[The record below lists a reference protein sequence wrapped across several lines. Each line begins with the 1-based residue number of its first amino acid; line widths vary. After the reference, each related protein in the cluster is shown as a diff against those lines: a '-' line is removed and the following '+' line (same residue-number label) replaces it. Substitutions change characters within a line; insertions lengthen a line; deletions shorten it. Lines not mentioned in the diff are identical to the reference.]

1 MSEIE
6 ESVEIEDVVD
16 SAIEEVTEDAPEYSP
31 NYEYSVKDKTLEFDS
46 RLRDSIKSKED
57 EDYIRD
63 LYTRA
68 DGLESYKTKSAELE
82 SQTQSLVGG
91 YKTLQDFRDKGDM
104 RGLQKALGLTDD
116 AILDFASTLLDED
129 ELPEDQKQMLTDNR
143 KLSDELADL
152 RSRVSGFE
160 TTAASQRVDQE
171 KQQLVSMIDSG
182 HNELN
187 QAMGAVGL
195 NMMDEVIRQGTYEF
209 QVSGREPSLQSVVDS
224 VANRFAYM
232 NRTTL
237 PIVAEKQDVLPSV
250 KGTNTA
256 PVSSAIQSLDDL
268 RKLAA
273 QIPMK

>member
-6 ESVEIEDVVD
+6 ESVEVDDVVEAVAD
-16 SAIEEVTEDAPEYSP
+16 DALEEPEYVPS
-31 NYEYSVKDKTLEFDS
+31 YEYSVKDKTLEFDS

-68 DGLESYKTKSAELE
+68 DGLESYKTKAADFE
-82 SQTQSLVGG
+82 SQAQSLVGG
-91 YKTLQDFRDKGDM
+91 YQTLQDYRDKGDM

-152 RSRVSGFE
+152 RSRISSFE
-160 TTAASQRVDQE
+160 STAANDRVSSE
-171 KQQLVSMIDSG
+171 KAELVNMIETG
-182 HNELN
+182 HTDLN
-187 QAMGAVGL
+187 QAMSAVGL
-195 NMMDEVIRQGTYEF
+195 DMMDEVIRQGTYEF
-209 QVSGREPSLQSVVDS
+209 QTTKKEPSLQSVVDR
-224 VANRFAYM
+224 VAARFAHM
-232 NRTTL
+232 NKATMPITT
-237 PIVAEKQDVLPSV
+237 EKQVVLPSV
-250 KGTNTA
+250 RGGNVA
-256 PVSSAIQSLDDL
+256 PVSEGIQSLDEL

-273 QIPMK
+273 KIAL